1 MPLFLL
7 FLKWAFPHLSAFLR
21 FANKIWFSLLICST
35 ARKDIWWPLC
45 YSLPQILYWHKNYTI
60 FLYFPTFYLLL
71 FWQCL
76 RCKKKKKKNHFSSTL
91 YDSNLWLVHHFYSSL
106 AMLVI
111 YNNCTTSI
119 NTRKAITIFFSLT
132 SFLLSTYP
140 ISYFN

>member
-35 ARKDIWWPLC
+35 ARKDIWWPLG

-76 RCKKKKKKNHFSSTL
+76 RCKKKKKNHFSSTL

>member
-71 FWQCL
+71 FWQFL
-76 RCKKKKKKNHFSSTL
+76 RCKKKKKNHFSSTL

-140 ISYFN
+140 IPYFN

>member
-76 RCKKKKKKNHFSSTL
+76 RCKKKKKNHFSSTL

-140 ISYFN
+140 IPYFN